1 MKLIIAGEVDVLNGC
16 TEKEWYDAKSVKIEN
31 KLAVILAYLELKAD
45 KQIEWERKKE
55 IERQIEEREKE
66 LKAYND
72 KIIAI
77 ERVAFDELMD
87 EADRLSRY
95 LKLSNFIKQIE
106 NDQSRSEAW
115 IKWAKKKATWID
127 PRNDTEDEI
136 LGKFSNT

>member
-1 MKLIIAGEVDVLNGC
+1 VDVLNGC